1 MKAWPVV
8 GIFLMQAFLTLA
20 HWFIY
25 HTWIAFWVPLG
36 PSATWALGISLLA
49 LSMSFIVA
57 ALLGFYFTNPLVSL
71 VYKIA
76 AIWLG
81 MLNFFFWAA
90 CLCWLSAAGLRLAGI
105 APNRPLIAGVFF
117 SLALAVDVYGLL
129 NARWIRVRRVDVAL
143 PGLPD
148 SWRGRTALLLSDLH
162 LGNVNGPRFCRR
174 VVAMAA
180 RLRPDIIFIP
190 GDLFDGTRAD
200 PNKLAAPLKELSAP
214 FGVYFT
220 TGNHEEFGSAAHY
233 SDALTRTGFRVLA
246 NEKVT
251 VDGLHIL
258 GVPYHDSTFPIR
270 LRTTL
275 EQLRP
280 ANGEASI
287 LLNHMPSRLPIVE
300 QAGVSLQVSGHTH
313 GGQLIP
319 FNWFTR
325 RVFGKF
331 TYGLQRFG
339 ALQVYT
345 SSGAGTWGPPMRVGT
360 HPEMVLLRFE

>member
-1 MKAWPVV
+1 LKAWPVV

-25 HTWIAFWVPLG
+25 HTWIAFWVPLS
-36 PSATWALGISLLA
+36 PAASWVLGMSLLA

-90 CLCWLSAAGLRLAGI
+90 CLCWLVLGALRLADI
-105 APNRPLIAGVFF
+105 APNRPLIACVFF
-117 SLALAVDVYGLL
+117 GLALATDVYGLL
-129 NARWIRVRRVDVAL
+129 NARWIRVRRVAVAL
-143 PGLPD
+143 AGLPD

-174 VVAMAA
+174 VVAMADN
-180 RLRPDIIFIP
+180 LRPDIIFIP

-200 PNKLAAPLKELSAP
+200 PDKLAAPLKELAAP
-214 FGVYFT
+214 FGVFFT

-233 SDALTRTGFRVLA
+233 SDALTRTGFRVLS

-270 LRTTL
+270 LRATL

-339 ALQVYT
+339 ALQVFT

-360 HPEMVLLRFE
+360 DPEMVLLRFE

>member
-8 GIFLMQAFLTLA
+8 GIFLMQSFLTLA

-25 HTWIAFWVPLG
+25 HTWIAFWVPLSPTASWG
-36 PSATWALGISLLA
+36 LGISLLA
-49 LSMSFIVA
+49 LSMSFMAA

-90 CLCWLSAAGLRLAGI
+90 CLCWLALAGLKLAGI
-105 APNRPLIAGVFF
+105 APNRPWIACIFF
-117 SLALAVDVYGLL
+117 GLALATDVYGLL
-129 NARWIRVRRVDVAL
+129 NARWIRVRRVAVAL
-143 PGLPD
+143 AGLPD

-174 VVAMAA
+174 VVAMADS
-180 RLRPDIIFIP
+180 LRPDIIFIP

-200 PNKLAAPLKELSAP
+200 PDKLAAPLKELCAP
-214 FGVYFT
+214 FGVFFT

-246 NEKVT
+246 NEKVI

-270 LRTTL
+270 LRATL

-360 HPEMVLLRFE
+360 HPEMVLLQFE